1 MDRTGPED
9 RTGPGGTT
17 TPELGW
23 CLPSRRRLSAALNV
37 LFDGHA
43 AVPEERAGQRLQQ
56 RPGVGAGVKGL
67 HVAQGRTLAA
77 HDAPRG
83 VDFTVQ
89 DHGAAETRVALV
101 IGDIRDTD
109 KCFSRRLKVMKTA
122 EINEKNPLI
131 SSIKRGNA

>member
-1 MDRTGPED
+1 MDRTGPEGD
-9 RTGPGGTT
+9 DPGA
-17 TPELGW
+17 
-23 CLPSRRRLSAALNV
+23 RLVSAIKVASSAALNV
-37 LFDGHA
+37 LFDGHT

-89 DHGAAETRVALV
+89 DHGAAETRGCARHRGHSGYRQTL
-101 IGDIRDTD
+101 
-109 KCFSRRLKVMKTA
+109 LKEA
-122 EINEKNPLI
+122 EGHEN
-131 SSIKRGNA
+131 S

>member
-1 MDRTGPED
+1 MDRTGPGD
-9 RTGPGGTT
+9 RTGPEGDD
-17 TPELGW
+17 P
-23 CLPSRRRLSAALNV
+23 RARLVSAVETASSAALNV

-77 HDAPRG
+77 HDAARG

-89 DHGAAETRVALV
+89 DHGAAETRVAFV
-101 IGDIRDTD
+101 IGDIQDTD
-109 KCFSRRLKVMKTA
+109 KHFSRRLEVMKTA
-122 EINEKNPLI
+122 EINEKNSLI
-131 SSIKRGNA
+131 SSIKRGNS